1 MKKFQFTRFIGSR
14 VLRGSDEKR
23 FSRPIITL
31 ATISVALGIAVM
43 ILAVSIV
50 QGFQQEVREKVVGF
64 GSHIQIYDANDN
76 ILKETSRVE
85 TNQSFYPSIDT
96 IEGIRHIQLFAIKPG
111 IIETNDN
118 LQAVIIKGVADDF
131 DWSFFDDKL
140 VEGEKISMQEE
151 GSSTDIMVSSYI
163 ANRLEIEVG
172 QKVTMYF
179 LQDRSD
185 ILPRAFR
192 VKGIYDTGLE
202 EFDQKF
208 VFIDINHIRKI
219 NNWGIQAEWRVAQS
233 CEGGKFEIEPLAFGG
248 DGEFSFGYPNDS
260 LTGEGPFSVCL
271 KSDTSFTVVVSD
283 QSETLPDTAT
293 VHFDVPEKFEG
304 NCACQNVVSSTQTSG
319 GSYKYYTGGFEV
331 LIDDYEDL
339 WAMSDT
345 VFYRKDSF
353 YLNATTIVERHSEI
367 FSWLEMLD
375 INVVIIIV
383 LMIIVSVINMTSA
396 LLIIILERTNMI
408 GVLKAFGIDNSGVVR
423 IFLYQAAVVIGLGLV
438 IGNIIGIGF
447 GWLQKEY
454 SIVKLDPQNYY
465 VSSVPVNLD
474 FSEILFL
481 DFATLAICLV
491 CLILPALYVTRI
503 SPVKAIRFD

>member
-1 MKKFQFTRFIGSR
+1 M
-14 VLRGSDEKR
+14 LRGSDERR

-76 ILKETSRVE
+76 ILKETSRVSVD
-85 TNQSFYPSIDT
+85 QSFYPDITSVD
-96 IEGIRHIQLFAIKPG
+96 GIRHIQLFAIKPG

-131 DWSFFDDKL
+131 DWTFFDDKM
-140 VEGEKISMQEE
+140 VEGENIELQEE
-151 GSSTDIMVSSYI
+151 GSSTDILVSSYM
-163 ANRLEIEVG
+163 ANRLEMEIG

-192 VKGIYDTGLE
+192 VKGIYNTGLE

-219 NNWGIQAEWRVAQS
+219 NNWGLQAEWRVSSA
-233 CEGGKFEIEPLAFGG
+233 CEGGKYTIEPLAFGG
-248 DGEFSFGYPNDS
+248 DGEFSFEYPNDS
-260 LTGEGPFSVCL
+260 LSGKGPFSVCL
-271 KSDTSFTVVVSD
+271 QNDTSFTVVVTD
-283 QSETLPDTAT
+283 NSETVPDTAT
-293 VHFDVPEKFEG
+293 VFFDVPKG
-304 NCACQNVVSSTQTSG
+304 SSVDCACEGVTSSTETTG

-438 IGNIIGIGF
+438 IGNILGIGF
-447 GWLQKEY
+447 GWLQSEFNL
-454 SIVKLDPQNYY
+454 IKLDPQNYY

-481 DFATLAICLV
+481 DIATLAICLV